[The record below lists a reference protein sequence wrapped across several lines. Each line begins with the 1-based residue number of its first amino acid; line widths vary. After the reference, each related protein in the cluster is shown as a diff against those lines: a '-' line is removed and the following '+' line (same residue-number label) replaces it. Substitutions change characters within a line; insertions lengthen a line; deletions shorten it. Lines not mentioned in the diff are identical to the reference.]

1 MSSSQAGKQVV
12 LWAAIVVWLVAGA
25 AGIAANGQSETEA
38 PPSPVATTA
47 RIEYL
52 EGDVRLDGA
61 PAEIGDTVR
70 AGARLTTGTDGLA
83 EIVFG
88 SGNALRVEADTEL
101 TLDLD
106 DPGTGMDVR
115 RGTVAAVFEGLETI
129 GVGTDRTF
137 RVGTP
142 TTVAGVRGTVFFI
155 RVESE
160 DSTYVCTCHG
170 ELSFDDGN
178 MTVRAARHNA
188 SRFVRTDAGISAE
201 AAREIYHDSAS
212 LNAVADV
219 AGVTI
224 QWGEE
229 PEL

>member
-1 MSSSQAGKQVV
+1 MSISLAGRRWVV
-12 LWAAIVVWLVAGA
+12 FAAIAVWFVGNVASVA
-25 AGIAANGQSETEA
+25 ASGRSETSA
-38 PPSPVATTA
+38 PPTREAVTA

-52 EGDVRLDGA
+52 EGDVQLDGA
-61 PAEIGDTVR
+61 PAEIGDSVA
-70 AGARLTTGTDGLA
+70 AGARLLTGADGLA

-106 DPGTGMDVR
+106 DPGNGLEVR

-129 GVGTDRTF
+129 GVGDDRTF

-142 TTVAGVRGTVFFI
+142 TTVAGVRGTVFFV

-188 SRFVRTDAGISAE
+188 SRFVRTADGIVAE
-201 AAREIYHDSAS
+201 AAPEIYHDSAS

-219 AGVTI
+219 VGVTI

-229 PEL
+229 PTL